1 MAPFAVRLLTA
12 TSVAQAWRTRDSS
25 GIETETTELLI
36 ERRPFRPAISVHRPW
51 RTATRTKDTS
61 LAIASNGTAALKY
74 TQNVLGAVHAILWVA
89 VLAFVEVT
97 FSESPSRAAYGLLCS
112 WWITLYLASLL
123 RTTWRALPVFLGIL
137 VIALVIDVIKGTSFL
152 YHDAPPIGSARFCVV
167 LAGLLLMWASPIVI
181 NQIAS
186 NVRDRLANTS
196 SKQ

>member
-36 ERRPFRPAISVHRPW
+36 ERRPFRPAIAVHRPW

-61 LAIASNGTAALKY
+61 LAIASNGTAALKS

-137 VIALVIDVIKGTSFL
+137 VIALVIDVIKGNQLSVSRCATDWKCQIL
-152 YHDAPPIGSARFCVV
+152 CRVGWPVV
-167 LAGLLLMWASPIVI
+167 DVGK
-181 NQIAS
+181 S
-186 NVRDRLANTS
+186 NRHQSDCE
-196 SKQ
+196 